1 MNKLIVAN
9 FKMNMSLQDVA
20 QYISYMDNYNLKSKN
35 IIVCPTSIYIPYFN
49 NENFI
54 VGAQDVSIYKNGA
67 YTGDVSASQLKSSNI
82 KYSIV
87 GHSER
92 KKYYNESDLIIHE
105 KIKNCLEN
113 NITPIVCIGES
124 KEEKLMQKTEQVLR
138 RSILDLFKG
147 LEKDDLSNIIIAYEP
162 IWAIGTGIIPTPLEI
177 VETISF
183 IKDIIKSAFKVEIK
197 VLYGGSVSA
206 KNIDMLKNINV
217 IDGFLIGG
225 ASNNPEEFLKIIN
238 ILETTN
244 Y

>member
-1 MNKLIVAN
+1 MNKLIVGN

-20 QYISYMDNYNLKSKN
+20 QYISYMDNHNFKSKN
-35 IIVCPTSIYIPYFN
+35 IVICPSSIYIPYFN
-49 NENFI
+49 NGKFI
-54 VGAQDVSIYKNGA
+54 VGSQDVSIYKNGA
-67 YTGDVSASQLKSSNI
+67 YTGDISASQLKSSNI

-92 KKYYNESDLIIHE
+92 RKYYNETDLIIHE

-113 NITPIVCIGES
+113 NITPIVCIGET
-124 KEEKLMQKTEQVLR
+124 KEEKLMHKTEQVLR

-147 LEKDDLSNIIIAYEP
+147 LEKDELSDVIIAYEP

-177 VETISF
+177 EDTVSF
-183 IKDIIKSAFKVEIK
+183 IKDIIRSAFKVESK
-197 VLYGGSVSA
+197 VLYGGSVSI
-206 KNIDMLKNINV
+206 KNIDVLKNLNA

-225 ASNNPEEFLKIIN
+225 ASNNPEEFSKIID